1 MLSTVLSF
9 FDRPVRDPHF
19 DDLPFDRAKFAA
31 AVLMVELARCDGN
44 FDDAENNAIHRMI
57 QRRLELNADQAEG
70 LVQLAEDEILS
81 YWDDC
86 WNSRR
91 FRKRIL
97 EDCSLSERVRIV
109 EMLWEV
115 VYADG
120 TVDPY
125 ETSLMWQL
133 AEGIGVDAP
142 TTEHAK
148 RRVAKRSPA
157 ANQAA

>member
-1 MLSTVLSF
+1 MLNTVRSF

-19 DDLPFDRAKFAA
+19 DDLPFERTKFAS
-31 AVLMVELARCDGN
+31 AVLMVEIARCDGE
-44 FDDAENNAIHRMI
+44 FGATEKQAIQQMI
-57 QRRLELNADQAEG
+57 QHRLELSADQAEG

-86 WNSRR
+86 WDNRS

-97 EDCSLSERVRIV
+97 ADCSLSERVRIV

-115 VYADG
+115 AYADG
-120 TVDPY
+120 AIDPH

-142 TTEHAK
+142 TTEQVK
-148 RRVAKRSPA
+148 RQVAKRSPA